1 MISFSGV
8 TKSIGKTDLL
18 RNVSF
23 HLRRD
28 DRVGLVGVNGAGKTT
43 IFRLILGKEAPDK
56 GSVSVNKHVRI
67 GYLPQ
72 DILELKGKTVL
83 QQVLDVSDDLKEL
96 EKELEE
102 IDKRLSRPLAEEEAL
117 ALANRQSSLL
127 EEFER
132 LGGYDLE
139 ARALKILAGLGFDED
154 RLELPV
160 ENLSGGWIM
169 RVALARILLAEP
181 DCLLLD
187 EPTNHLDME
196 SLLWFESYLAAF
208 PSAFILISHDRVF
221 LNNVVRRIFELENG
235 NLYIHEGNYDFYIE
249 KKQERINHLLS
260 EYKTQQARIRQIEEF
275 IARNRSR
282 KDRARQVQS
291 RLKMLENMPK
301 IELPK
306 ETGTIHFELPRPD
319 RGPQTLIALKD
330 ISKQFGKRKLFQKL
344 NLTVERGDRIA
355 FIGPNG
361 AGKSTLLKIIAGV
374 EPVDAGERKVSSG
387 VKIGYFS
394 QHQLENLNPQNT
406 VFQEVLQVAEDIT
419 HGVVRSLL
427 GSFLFRDDEVFK
439 LVKVLS
445 GGERSRLTL
454 CKLLLLR
461 PNLLLLDEPT
471 NHLDIPSRDVLE
483 EALLNYEG
491 TICLI
496 THDRH
501 LINKVANKILV
512 VHDGTA
518 ELFPGNYSDYEA
530 LWKKRLTHVTS
541 DKRVD
546 SQKELSKKRRA
557 DRKEQK
563 RLEAERR
570 NKFYRKKKP
579 LVDKIGKLEERLN
592 DLNKTLDE
600 LSAQLASQETYEKP
614 DLFRELHQKYLE
626 TKSKVE
632 KYTSQWEEVALELE
646 ELEEKFMKEG
656 SDQADSVAEG

>member
-8 TKSIGKTDLL
+8 TKSIGKTDIL

-23 HLRRD
+23 HLRPS

-43 IFRLILGKEAPDK
+43 IFRLILKEESPDK
-56 GSVSVNKHVRI
+56 GTISINKHIRI
-67 GYLPQ
+67 GDLPQ
-72 DILELKGKTVL
+72 DILELKGKSVL
-83 QQVLDVSDDLKEL
+83 QQVLDISDDLKEI

-102 IDKRLSRPLAEEEAL
+102 IDSRLSVITSEEEAISL
-117 ALANRQSSLL
+117 AERQSFLL

-139 ARALKILAGLGFDED
+139 ARALKILAGLGFGED
-154 RLELPV
+154 MLELPV

-196 SLLWFESYLAAF
+196 SLLWFENYLAGF
-208 PSAFILISHDRVF
+208 RSAFILISHDRVF
-221 LNNVVRRIFELENG
+221 LNNVVKRIFELENG
-235 NLYIHEGNYDFYIE
+235 TLYVHEGNYDYYVK

-275 IARNRSR
+275 VARNRSR

-291 RLKMLENMPK
+291 RLKMLENMPR
-301 IELPK
+301 IEIPRQTGTIRFELPK
-306 ETGTIHFELPRPD
+306 PD
-319 RGPQTLIALKD
+319 RGPQTLVRLKNV
-330 ISKQFGKRKLFQKL
+330 SKSFNDRKLFKGL

-374 EPVDAGERKVSSG
+374 VPVDGGKREVSSG

-394 QHQLENLNPQNT
+394 QHQLENLDPQNT
-406 VFQEVLQVAEDIT
+406 VLQEVLQVAQDVT
-419 HGVVRSLL
+419 HGVIRSLL
-427 GSFLFRDDEVFK
+427 GSFLFHDDEVFK

-445 GGERSRLTL
+445 GGEKSRLTL

-483 EALLNYEG
+483 AALLDYQG

-501 LINKVANKILV
+501 LINRVANKVLV

-518 ELFPGNYSDYEA
+518 ELFPGNYSDYER
-530 LWKKRLTHVTS
+530 LWKKRLASAGPEKKTQPS
-541 DKRVD
+541 KR
-546 SQKELSKKRRA
+546 EHRKKSV

-563 RLEAERR
+563 RIEAERR
-570 NKFYRKKKP
+570 NRFYRMKKP
-579 LVDKIGKLEERLN
+579 LVEKLERIEEKL
-592 DLNKTLDE
+592 DTLNKVLDE
-600 LSAQLASQETYEKP
+600 LSKKLASQETYEKP
-614 DLFRELHQKYLE
+614 EVFRELHQKYIE
-626 TKSKVE
+626 TRSRIDR
-632 KYTSQWEEVALELE
+632 YTSQWEDVALQLE
-646 ELEEKFMKEG
+646 DLEKEFMEKPPKEFE
-656 SDQADSVAEG
+656 AA

>member
-1 MISFSGV
+1 MISFSDV
-8 TKSIGKTDLL
+8 TKSIGKVDILK
-18 RNVSF
+18 NVSF
-23 HLRRD
+23 HLRPD
-28 DRVGLVGVNGAGKTT
+28 DRVGLVGINGAGKTT
-43 IFRLILGKEAPDK
+43 IFRLILRKEAPDS
-56 GSVSVNKHVRI
+56 GTISINKHTRI

-83 QQVLDVSDDLKEL
+83 QQVLDVSADLKEI
-96 EKELEE
+96 EEELEE
-102 IDKRLSRPLAEEEAL
+102 IDRGLSKLIPESEAMAL
-117 ALANRQSSLL
+117 ASRQSHLL

-139 ARALKILAGLGFDED
+139 ARALKILAGLGFDDEK
-154 RLELPV
+154 LEFPV

-196 SLLWFESYLAAF
+196 SLLWFENYLASF

-221 LNNVVRRIFELENG
+221 LNNVTKRIFELENG
-235 NLYIHEGNYDFYIE
+235 SLYILEGNYDFYIE
-249 KKQERINHLLS
+249 KKKERINHLLS

-291 RLKMLENMPK
+291 RLKILENMPK
-301 IELPK
+301 IELPR
-306 ETGTIHFELPRPD
+306 ETGTIHFELPAPD
-319 RGPQTLIALKD
+319 RGPQTLVSLTN
-330 ISKQFGKRKLFQKL
+330 ISKRFGGKTLFNNL
-344 NLTVERGDRIA
+344 NFTIDRGDRIA

-361 AGKSTLLKIIAGV
+361 AGKSTLLKIIAG
-374 EPVDAGERKVSSG
+374 EITIDEGERKVSPG
-387 VKIGYFS
+387 VKIGYYS
-394 QHQLENLNPQNT
+394 QHQLENLNPENT
-406 VFQEVLQVAEDIT
+406 VLQEVSQIAEDIPS
-419 HGVVRSLL
+419 GVVRSLL
-427 GSFLFRDDEVFK
+427 GAFLFRDDEVFK

-445 GGERSRLTL
+445 GGEQSRLSL

-483 EALLNYEG
+483 EALLNYQG

-501 LINKVANKILV
+501 LINKVANKVLV
-512 VHDGTA
+512 VHDGLA
-518 ELFPGNYSDYEA
+518 ELFPGNYSDYDT
-530 LWKKRLTHVTS
+530 LWRKRLKKVKDGGEKNRQLS
-541 DKRVD
+541 NRV
-546 SQKELSKKRRA
+546 RRI

-570 NKFYRKKKP
+570 NRLYKKKKP
-579 LVDKIGKLEERLN
+579 LMDELGRVESKLDRLN
-592 DLNKTLDE
+592 ETLDD
-600 LSAQLASQETYEKP
+600 LARQLALQETYEKP
-614 DLFRELHQKYLE
+614 DIFRELHQKYLR
-626 TKSKVE
+626 TKAEIE
-632 KYTSQWEEVALELE
+632 KYTAKWEETALELE
-646 ELEEKFMKEG
+646 AVEEEFKETLIN
-656 SDQADSVAEG
+656 SDF

>member
-8 TKSIGKTDLL
+8 TKSIGKTDIL
-18 RNVSF
+18 RNVNF
-23 HLRRD
+23 HLRAD

-43 IFRLILGKEAPDK
+43 IFRLILKEESPDK
-56 GSVSVNKHVRI
+56 GTISINKHVRI

-72 DILELKGKTVL
+72 DILELRGKTVL
-83 QQVLDVSDDLKEL
+83 QQVLDISKDLKEI

-102 IDKRLSRPLAEEEAL
+102 IDRRLSEAVSEKQ
-117 ALANRQSSLL
+117 AASLANRQSSLL

-139 ARALKILAGLGFDED
+139 ARALKILAGLGFSED

-196 SLLWFESYLAAF
+196 SLLWFENYLARF
-208 PSAFILISHDRVF
+208 RSAFILISHDRVF
-221 LNNVVRRIFELENG
+221 LNNVVKRIFELENG
-235 NLYIHEGNYDFYIE
+235 TLYVHEGNYDYYIE
-249 KKQERINHLLS
+249 KKQERINHLLA

-275 IARNRSR
+275 VARNRSR

-291 RLKMLENMPK
+291 RLKMLENMPR
-301 IELPK
+301 IELPRQA
-306 ETGTIHFELPRPD
+306 GTIRFEIPRPE
-319 RGPQTLIALKD
+319 RGPQTLVTLKD
-330 ISKQFGKRKLFQKL
+330 ISKSFGGRMIFDAL

-355 FIGPNG
+355 FLGPNG

-374 EPVDAGERKVSSG
+374 LPVDDGERKLSAG

-394 QHQLENLNPQNT
+394 QHQLENLNPDNT
-406 VFQEVLQVAEDIT
+406 VFQEVLQVAKDVT

-427 GSFLFRDDEVFK
+427 GSFLFHDDDVFK

-471 NHLDIPSRDVLE
+471 NHLDIPSRDILE
-483 EALLNYEG
+483 TALLEYEG

-518 ELFPGNYSDYEA
+518 ELFPGNYSDYEN
-530 LWKKRLTHVTS
+530 LWKKRLTSGSFS
-541 DKRVD
+541 D
-546 SQKELSKKRRA
+546 
-557 DRKEQK
+557 
-563 RLEAERR
+563 
-570 NKFYRKKKP
+570 NKTLKNNSGHRKKKC
-579 LVDKIGKLEERLN
+579 
-592 DLNKTLDE
+592 
-600 LSAQLASQETYEKP
+600 
-614 DLFRELHQKYLE
+614 
-626 TKSKVE
+626 
-632 KYTSQWEEVALELE
+632 
-646 ELEEKFMKEG
+646 
-656 SDQADSVAEG
+656 

>member
-8 TKSIGKTDLL
+8 TKSIGKTDIL

-23 HLRRD
+23 HLRPD

-43 IFRLILGKEAPDK
+43 IFRLILRKELPDK
-56 GSVSVNKHVRI
+56 GSVSVNKHLRI

-72 DILELKGKTVL
+72 DILELKGKTVIE
-83 QQVLDVSDDLKEL
+83 QVLDISDDLKEI

-102 IDKRLSRPLAEEEAL
+102 IDKRLSGSISENEAL
-117 ALANRQSSLL
+117 ALAERQGYLL

-132 LGGYDLE
+132 MGGYDLE
-139 ARALKILAGLGFDED
+139 ARALKILAGLGFDD
-154 RLELPV
+154 DKLELPV

-196 SLLWFESYLAAF
+196 SLLWFESYLASF
-208 PSAFILISHDRVF
+208 RSAFILISHDRVF

-235 NLYIHEGNYDFYIE
+235 SLYIHEGNYDFYIE
-249 KKQERINHLLS
+249 KKQERINHLLA

-306 ETGTIHFELPRPD
+306 QAGTIHFELPTPD
-319 RGPQTLIALKD
+319 RGPQTLVALKD
-330 ISKQFGKRKLFQKL
+330 VPKQFGKRKLFRSL
-344 NLTVERGDRIA
+344 NLTIERGDRIA

-361 AGKSTLLKIIAGV
+361 AGKSTLLKLIAGV
-374 EPVDAGERKVSSG
+374 VPVDDGERKLSHG

-394 QHQLENLNPQNT
+394 QHQLENLNPENT
-406 VFQEVLQVAEDIT
+406 VLQEVLHVAKDIS

-427 GSFLFRDDEVFK
+427 GAFLFRDDDVFK

-483 EALLNYEG
+483 EALLNYGG

-518 ELFPGNYSDYEA
+518 ELFPGNYSDYER
-530 LWKKRLTHVTS
+530 LWKKRLWSGESRDKTGDKKVTG
-541 DKRVD
+541 R
-546 SQKELSKKRRA
+546 KKSV

-570 NKFYRKKKP
+570 NRFYKMKKP
-579 LVDKIGKLEERLN
+579 LLEELEKLEEKLGELN
-592 DLNKTLDE
+592 ELLDK
-600 LSAQLASQETYEKP
+600 LSKQLASQETYEQP
-614 DLFRELHQKYLE
+614 DLFRELHQDYLK
-626 TKSKVE
+626 TKSKID
-632 KYTSQWEEVALELE
+632 KYTARWEEVALKLE
-646 ELEEKFMKEG
+646 ELEEEFMRGDNNLQEPATK
-656 SDQADSVAEG
+656 